1 MVGFAI
7 NRTAQAIPLML
18 LVVLLVFTMP
28 QFTPGDPVHA
38 MVGRYPVPH
47 EFRATI
53 ENRYHLSDPL
63 ASQLIQYFGDL
74 LPKHIDDGTN
84 RRALQHLVQ
93 KASEL
98 GGRPAVGECAM
109 IAEDRFDSGAF
120 GEPSDTRR

>member
-7 NRTAQAIPLML
+7 NRTAQAIPLMF
-18 LVVLLVFTMP
+18 LVVLLEP

-38 MVGRYPVPH
+38 MVGEYRVPY

-53 ENRYHLSDPL
+53 ENRYHFSDPL
-63 ASQLIQYFGDL
+63 ASRLIQYFGDL
-74 LPKHIDDGTN
+74 LPKYIYDGKNKT
-84 RRALQHLVQ
+84 RSSTSVQ
-93 KASEL
+93 GASEL
-98 GGRPAVGECAM
+98 GGRPAVRECAM

>member
-18 LVVLLVFTMP
+18 LVVLLEP

-38 MVGRYPVPH
+38 MVGEYRVPY

-84 RRALQHLVQ
+84 RRALQQ
-93 KASEL
+93 SRSKSIGARRTP
-98 GGRPAVGECAM
+98 GCRRM
-109 IAEDRFDSGAF
+109 RDDR
-120 GEPSDTRR
+120 